1 MTLGASKWVMSWGAL
16 CYSVNWVLFWE
27 NTRLNLFELGRG
39 TQDLREGGSKFK
51 KKKTIHRNQDIQ

>member
-1 MTLGASKWVMSWGAL
+1 MGHELGCSLLQCELGT
-16 CYSVNWVLFWE
+16 VLE

>member
-1 MTLGASKWVMSWGAL
+1 MSWGAL

-39 TQDLREGGSKFK
+39 TQDLGEGGSKFK
-51 KKKTIHRNQDIQ
+51 KKKRQFIETRTFNDIGPKM